1 MKNHRG
7 EKMSVRVNV
16 LMSENMRT
24 QIKVGVYVRDVR
36 HLLNPVKHLLLST
49 PCL

>member
-1 MKNHRG
+1 MKNHRD

-24 QIKVGVYVRDVR
+24 QIKVGVCTYV
-36 HLLNPVKHLLLST
+36 T
-49 PCL
+49 YAIC